1 MDKHTA
7 YTIPLAKEWVQH
19 VYGTLDEVACAPVP
33 PQQAAHFL
41 QTLEEHLLMMRTY
54 LHGVQ
59 GLFAEQQQPAIE
71 VEAVQMFH
79 MLQNALDMTEQ
90 SLSLLDRVKNI

>member
-1 MDKHTA
+1 MDKNAA
-7 YTIPLAKEWVQH
+7 YMIPLAKEWVQQ
-19 VYGTLDEVACAPVP
+19 VYGTLDIANCAQVP
-33 PQQAAHFL
+33 PQQAAHLL
-41 QTLEEHLLMMRTY
+41 QTLEDHLLMMRTY

-59 GLFAEQQQPAIE
+59 GLFAEHQQPVIE

-90 SLSLLDRVKNI
+90 SLGLLDRVKNI